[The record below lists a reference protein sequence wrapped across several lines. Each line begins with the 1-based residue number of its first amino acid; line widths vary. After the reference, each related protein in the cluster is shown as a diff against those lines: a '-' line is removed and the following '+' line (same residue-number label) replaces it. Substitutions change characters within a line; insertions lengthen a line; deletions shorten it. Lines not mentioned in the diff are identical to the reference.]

1 MLFNSSDPADWNAAL
16 ALYPQAF
23 KALVATKADQSI
35 IALDSWYQ
43 TEFPALLASRSPQY
57 ITHDEIVKLVAWKLK
72 RGKYRPALAKMVAE
86 HADTVVR
93 RTSQEAFKLVHQGD
107 LKAGITKMSEL
118 KGVGPAT
125 ASAILCAGAPDKVPF
140 MADES
145 VDSVPGLGKIAYN
158 LAYYL
163 KFAAKVIDKAA
174 QLKTVGGADVDT
186 PHLVELALWA
196 DMMADK
202 FGIPR
207 PDVDKKAQKQ
217 KKEESAA
224 TSIAASGDKKRKAAD
239 SSPPTTAPSKS
250 KETKEVKD
258 EDTSNKKTRIT
269 RSSATKK

>member
-1 MLFNSSDPADWNAAL
+1 
-16 ALYPQAF
+16 
-23 KALVATKADQSI
+23 
-35 IALDSWYQ
+35 
-43 TEFPALLASRSPQY
+43 
-57 ITHDEIVKLVAWKLK
+57 
-72 RGKYRPALAKMVAE
+72 MVAE

-125 ASAILCAGAPDKVPF
+125 ASAIMCAGAPDKVPF

-174 QLKTVGGADVDT
+174 QLKQVGGDVNT
-186 PHLVELALWA
+186 PHKVELALWA

-202 FGIPR
+202 FDLPR
-207 PDVDKKAQKQ
+207 PSVDKQAQKQ
-217 KKEESAA
+217 NKMEQSAA
-224 TSIAASGDKKRKAAD
+224 TPSSGNKRKATDA
-239 SSPPTTAPSKS
+239 STAPSKT
-250 KETKEVKD
+250 KETEKVKD
-258 EDTSNKKTRIT
+258 DDSTTNKKARST
-269 RSSATKK
+269 RSSSAKK

>member
-1 MLFNSSDPADWNAAL
+1 MLFNSTDPAEWNAAL
-16 ALYPQAF
+16 ALYPEAF
-23 KALVATKADQSI
+23 KALAATKSDQSI
-35 IALDSWYQ
+35 IALDKWFQ

-57 ITHDEIVKLVAWKLK
+57 ITHDEIVQLVAWKLK
-72 RGKYRPALAKMVAE
+72 RGKYRPALAKMVGE

-174 QLKTVGGADVDT
+174 QLKKVGGDVNT
-186 PHLVELALWA
+186 PHMVELALWA
-196 DMMADK
+196 DMMTDK
-202 FGIPR
+202 FDLPR
-207 PDVDKKAQKQ
+207 PSVDKQAQKQ
-217 KKEESAA
+217 NKTEQLAASAA
-224 TSIAASGDKKRKAAD
+224 APTASGNKRKAIAAS
-239 SSPPTTAPSKS
+239 TAPLKT
-250 KETKEVKD
+250 KETD
-258 EDTSNKKTRIT
+258 DSTTNKRARST
-269 RSSATKK
+269 RSSTAKK